1 MMAGTRLR
9 DLASALFVL
18 FASVAFLFW
27 ARTYSGQSRAMPEL
41 VAWATIV
48 LASIEVVIQFDTAP
62 SRWLRRLVS
71 AKRIVEWKME
81 GEENATLGNVLRAIG
96 WVVGYTVVLYFLGF
110 LIATPIY
117 VLLYMIFHGG
127 HSVRNGVLTAAGTTL
142 AIWLIFA
149 VLFKYPL
156 YPGVLFGGY

>member
-9 DLASALFVL
+9 DLATALFVL

-48 LASIEVVIQFDTAP
+48 LALVDVIIQLDTAP
-62 SRWLRRLVS
+62 SRWLRGLVT

-81 GEENATLGNVLRAIG
+81 GEEKASLGSVLLAVG
-96 WVVGYTVVLYFLGF
+96 WIVGYVVLLYFVGF

-117 VLLYMIFHGG
+117 VLLYMIFRGG
-127 HSVRNGVLTAAGTTL
+127 HSVRNSILITAGTTL
-142 AIWLIFA
+142 TIWLTFE